1 MNAVHKGVICAPS
14 PTVSTALSSAFH
26 PRYLMSPRGGGASGV
41 DLDHVRQA
49 AELFLAT
56 RAALETDREIV
67 LDSPSSRWAE
77 NRVHPCQNT
86 PKLSWL
92 A

>member
-1 MNAVHKGVICAPS
+1 MRHRLLFRQHGHLHSILAS
-14 PTVSTALSSAFH
+14 
-26 PRYLMSPRGGGASGV
+26 YLMSTRGGGASGV

-77 NRVHPCQNT
+77 N
-86 PKLSWL
+86 
-92 A
+92 